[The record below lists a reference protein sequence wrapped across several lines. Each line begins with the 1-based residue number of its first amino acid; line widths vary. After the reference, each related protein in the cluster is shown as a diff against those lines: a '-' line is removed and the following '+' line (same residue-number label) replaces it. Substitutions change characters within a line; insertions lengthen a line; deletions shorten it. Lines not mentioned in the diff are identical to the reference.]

1 MKNIINYLLM
11 SIQLLAMDNKHY
23 SYWLILI
30 IISGMLYIIFGT
42 IFVVFGF
49 RGFLVIAGIS
59 FIVSLLYGLLYS
71 ISHESHN

>member
-11 SIQLLAMDNKHY
+11 SIQLLAMDNKHN
-23 SYWLILI
+23 SFWLILI
-30 IISGMLYIIFGT
+30 IITVMLYIIFGT

>member
-1 MKNIINYLLM
+1 MKNIINYLSM

>member
-1 MKNIINYLLM
+1 M

-71 ISHESHN
+71 ISHEFHN

>member
-1 MKNIINYLLM
+1 M

>member
-1 MKNIINYLLM
+1 M
-11 SIQLLAMDNKHY
+11 SAQLLAMDNKHY

-71 ISHESHN
+71 ISHEFHN

>member
-1 MKNIINYLLM
+1 M
-11 SIQLLAMDNKHY
+11 SIQLLAMGNKHY

-30 IISGMLYIIFGT
+30 IISGILYIIFGT

-59 FIVSLLYGLLYS
+59 FIVSLLYGLWYS
-71 ISHESHN
+71 ISHESYN